1 MIFDEISTHKDI
13 EDFSLNDYKN
23 NLKNE
28 VYLLPNFPNF
38 PIDNLIN
45 DNNDDLNSG
54 DKQLTNLKTINY
66 KKENN
71 NDNEEKSKYKN
82 NSQNKPLN
90 KNSNIKK
97 ELNEKKEIQLPPKQY
112 TSKEIKEIISKL
124 DIDKKI
130 KEAFIIDEKVNKI
143 EIDMN
148 DETFI
153 NIKRRNR
160 ANKIKTKK
168 EKKKLGRKKKDEP
181 ENGKHTKHS
190 NDNMIK
196 KIKSNLLHYLI
207 RFINNILN
215 ILLNDNNNK
224 ILLYIKFM
232 KTNKKEKEYKIKDLI
247 KKIDYEKT
255 MNKTE
260 KEINLKF
267 LKMPLKD
274 FLSQDISS
282 KYKTLKK
289 NANKRVIDEILLN
302 ENDNQII
309 KFLLEDLTLGDWI
322 DIFTY
327 KRELKDFITLDEEKN
342 KIIMD
347 NFTRVDK
354 LLKEIYELHNENNY
368 FSLFFSILYNFERW
382 FFIKKGRQINR
393 RKNEKES

>member
-1 MIFDEISTHKDI
+1 MIFDEISTHKDN
-13 EDFSLNDYKN
+13 EDFSLNDFKN
-23 NLKNE
+23 NLKNDD
-28 VYLLPNFPNF
+28 YLLPNFPNF

-45 DNNDDLNSG
+45 DNNDNLNSG

-71 NDNEEKSKYKN
+71 NDNEEKLNYKN
-82 NSQNKPLN
+82 NYQNKPLN

>member
-13 EDFSLNDYKN
+13 EDFSLNDFKN
-23 NLKNE
+23 NLKNDE
-28 VYLLPNFPNF
+28 CSLPNFPNF

-45 DNNDDLNSG
+45 DNNNDLNSG

-71 NDNEEKSKYKN
+71 NDNEEKLNYKN
-82 NSQNKPLN
+82 NYQNKPLN